1 MADSKQPSLRNS
13 LTNRKPFEA
22 ISHTWEIPGAMYE
35 ILQKAVE
42 TRDDQLIALV
52 RSVITVASIDPHTW
66 QSLPQAIATAT
77 AGRGE

>member
-1 MADSKQPSLRNS
+1 MADSNKALSHKS
-13 LTNRKPFEA
+13 LTSRRPFEA

-66 QSLPQAIATAT
+66 QSLPQTIVTAT
-77 AGRGE
+77 AGRCE

>member
-1 MADSKQPSLRNS
+1 
-13 LTNRKPFEA
+13 
-22 ISHTWEIPGAMYE
+22 MYE

-42 TRDDQLIALV
+42 RNDDQLIALV
-52 RSVITVASIDPHTW
+52 RSVITVAGIDPHTW

>member
-1 MADSKQPSLRNS
+1 MADSNDKSLRNS
-13 LTNRKPFEA
+13 LTSRRPFEP

-66 QSLPQAIATAT
+66 QSLPQAIATA
-77 AGRGE
+77 GRGE

>member
-13 LTNRKPFEA
+13 LTNRKPFEP
-22 ISHTWEIPGAMYE
+22 ITHTWEIPGAMYE

-42 TRDDQLIALV
+42 RNDDQLIALV

>member
-1 MADSKQPSLRNS
+1 MADSNDKSLRNS
-13 LTNRKPFEA
+13 LTSRRPFEP

-42 TRDDQLIALV
+42 RNDDQLIALV

-66 QSLPQAIATAT
+66 QSLPQTIATAT

>member
-1 MADSKQPSLRNS
+1 MADLNDKLSRNS
-13 LTNRKPFEA
+13 LTSRRPFEP
-22 ISHTWEIPGAMYE
+22 ITHTWEIPGAMYE

-42 TRDDQLIALV
+42 TKDDQLIALV

-66 QSLPQAIATAT
+66 QSLPQAITTAT

>member
-1 MADSKQPSLRNS
+1 MADLKQPSSRNS
-13 LTNRKPFEA
+13 LTSRRPFEA

-42 TRDDQLIALV
+42 RNDDQLIALV

>member
-1 MADSKQPSLRNS
+1 MADSNKALSPNS
-13 LTNRKPFEA
+13 LTNRKPFEP

-35 ILQKAVE
+35 ILQKTME
-42 TRDDQLIALV
+42 RNDDQLVALV
-52 RSVITVASIDPHTW
+52 WSVITVASIDPHTW

>member
-1 MADSKQPSLRNS
+1 MADSNDKLSRNS
-13 LTNRKPFEA
+13 LTSRRPFEP
-22 ISHTWEIPGAMYE
+22 ITHTWEIPGAMYE

-42 TRDDQLIALV
+42 RNDDQLIALV

-66 QSLPQAIATAT
+66 QSLPQTITTA

>member
-1 MADSKQPSLRNS
+1 MADSNDKLSRNS
-13 LTNRKPFEA
+13 LTSRRPFEP

-35 ILQKAVE
+35 ILQMAVE
-42 TRDDQLIALV
+42 RNDDQLIALV

-66 QSLPQAIATAT
+66 QSLPQAIATA

>member
-1 MADSKQPSLRNS
+1 MADSNDKSSRNS
-13 LTNRKPFEA
+13 LTSRKPFEP
-22 ISHTWEIPGAMYE
+22 ITHTWEIPGAMYE

-42 TRDDQLIALV
+42 AKDDQLIALV

-66 QSLPQAIATAT
+66 QSLPQTIATAT